1 MFLLILESLGSTELL
16 FILVMALV
24 FFGPRKL
31 PQLSRSLGK
40 SLAEFRRASEDF
52 KQTWEREVSM
62 EAPFTDTPV
71 SAAPTS
77 EESPVLEDGL
87 HGEPLPDTRIGAFSA
102 EHTVP
107 RQAKTNDGDEP
118 LNSTETAAE
127 LKTSEPLQKR
137 DWL

>member
-1 MFLLILESLGSTELL
+1 
-16 FILVMALV
+16 
-24 FFGPRKL
+24 
-31 PQLSRSLGK
+31 
-40 SLAEFRRASEDF
+40 
-52 KQTWEREVSM
+52 M

-107 RQAKTNDGDEP
+107 RQAKTNTNEVDDL

-127 LKTSEPLQKR
+127 VKTSEPLQKR